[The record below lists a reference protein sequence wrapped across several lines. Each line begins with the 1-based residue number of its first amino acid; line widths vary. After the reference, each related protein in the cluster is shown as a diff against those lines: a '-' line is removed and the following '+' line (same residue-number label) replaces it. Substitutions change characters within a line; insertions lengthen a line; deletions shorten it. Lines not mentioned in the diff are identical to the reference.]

1 MSMHFGGAKI
11 LTKFDVA
18 ERQLAQAIQLF
29 FEGGDPI
36 SIHTL
41 AEAAAQVLHDIKAQ
55 FGAKSILRGNE
66 RIRPERKREWLA
78 ALNKS
83 RNFFKHA
90 DKDAGDT
97 HEFIEGFNHFSLM
110 DAVNMYLTAK
120 GAWTPEAIVFFHW
133 FSITYPEVLVDDA
146 PFAAVLGDYRQIAP
160 PDDASR
166 RALAAKAIR
175 TFRNGERVPKGVVL
189 YRGLRGDA

>member
-1 MSMHFGGAKI
+1 MSMHFWGAKI

-36 SIHTL
+36 SVHTL
-41 AEAAAQVLHDIKAQ
+41 AEAATQVLHDIKGQ
-55 FGAKSILRGNE
+55 FGAKSIFRDSE
-66 RIRPERKREWLA
+66 RIRPEREREWLA

-90 DKDAGDT
+90 DKDAADT
-97 HEFIEGFNHFSLM
+97 HEFKEGFNHFSLM

-120 GAWTPEAIVFFHW
+120 DAWTPEAIVFFQW
-133 FSITYPEVLVDDA
+133 FSITYPEVLIGDA
-146 PFAAVLGDYRQIAP
+146 PFAVLLADYRQIAP

-166 RALAAKAIR
+166 RALAAEAIR

-189 YRGLRGDA
+189 YWGLRSDA